1 MSWAGLKKCLLN
13 SKMYAEKQKPITD
26 SISWWIDKIWL
37 FHFISTKKIK
47 EKKEGK
53 KPKAKQSFLF

>member
-1 MSWAGLKKCLLN
+1 
-13 SKMYAEKQKPITD
+13 MYAEKQKPITD

-37 FHFISTKKIK
+37 FHFISTKKIEEK
-47 EKKEGK
+47 KKEGK